1 MYAIYQEENIMSRN
15 IPFRYDFVGSFLRPE
30 KLKEARAVLAEERLM
45 RRSLKALRI
54 SALLSLWQSRRKQD
68 IM

>member
-1 MYAIYQEENIMSRN
+1 MSRN